1 MCEHLQTFA
10 GRYLWESHDQ
20 KHAVEI
26 VTKLLKIMT
35 DEVVGYIHNVSP
47 MKHIEKTNYNISCVE
62 SSYIK

>member
-1 MCEHLQTFA
+1 MRTFA
-10 GRYLWESHDQ
+10 NICWAIPTGKHDQ

-26 VTKLLKIMT
+26 ETKLLKIMM

-47 MKHIEKTNYNISCVE
+47 MKHSEKAKYDINCVE